1 MIDRKI
7 QSLDRKLEKKIEGF
21 IIIILLCLQSMPAPI
36 PQCGHKVYS
45 TLLGTMEDRERE
57 EEGRREM
64 DLCPKEP
71 MFLLIY

>member
-36 PQCGHKVYS
+36 PQCSHKVYS
-45 TLLGTMEDRERE
+45 TLLGTMEDKRDREMKRE
-57 EEGRREM
+57 EGKW
-64 DLCPKEP
+64 LSALKEP
-71 MFLLIY
+71 MF

>member
-57 EEGRREM
+57 RKREEGRWISALRNQ
-64 DLCPKEP
+64 C
-71 MFLLIY
+71 FY